1 MQDEDAKQAALD
13 EAEERKRKRYEIVF
27 GLVVAVFAAVLG
39 INELASGK
47 YGDDELKLE
56 SEKSGAYLWYQSK
69 GIKQSLAEGQ
79 RDLLKTLR
87 ATGSLQESQRQEID
101 EHLTG
106 LDAKIARYE
115 KEKTEI
121 LLGSKTV
128 GEGGWSQEVDGQL
141 GKIVGVK
148 EMERELDRLNAAGD
162 RFDVATLFLQLA
174 LVFGA
179 VGILVGQ
186 MRMKQVFLIGVV
198 VLGIAGS
205 VSTVLGLHTAGFFS
219 LVPVAMALD
228 GHEVLP
234 AASLRDEIERQKE
247 TRVHE

>member
-79 RDLLKTLR
+79 RDLLK
-87 ATGSLQESQRQEID
+87 I
-101 EHLTG
+101 
-106 LDAKIARYE
+106 
-115 KEKTEI
+115 
-121 LLGSKTV
+121 
-128 GEGGWSQEVDGQL
+128 
-141 GKIVGVK
+141 
-148 EMERELDRLNAAGD
+148 
-162 RFDVATLFLQLA
+162 
-174 LVFGA
+174 
-179 VGILVGQ
+179 
-186 MRMKQVFLIGVV
+186 